1 MLKIVRSK
9 TVALPL
15 RYSPNALEAM
25 VISYC
30 RNRAIGNTNQMLQRA
45 INAFYLPLA
54 YSESGKSSLEVEQM
68 AIAAIHELLA
78 QDRYIRSVCL
88 FLEHEDRPSLRQLTE
103 KKRVMSKEVFAT
115 LKAESGTD
123 DALALN
129 YCRYQKF
136 DSTGEVVRRAIN
148 TFYLPLAY
156 LKVGKSCLEVK
167 HLALAA
173 IHELQVQSRL
183 IRKTCLPKTLKDVV
197 GASLT
202 NCPRHNSSESLIWD
216 GIDIP
221 AQVESSVLTAVE
233 HAITRKEFMLN
244 EQDWSCC

>member
-148 TFYLPLAY
+148 TFYLPQAY
-156 LKVGKSCLEVK
+156 LEVRKPPLEVR

-173 IHELQVQSRL
+173 IHELQAQIRSIQSSCLPETLNLSSLTDCNRSNTSKSL
-183 IRKTCLPKTLKDVV
+183 IR
-197 GASLT
+197 
-202 NCPRHNSSESLIWD
+202 SE
-216 GIDIP
+216 
-221 AQVESSVLTAVE
+221 VESSVSTSVARANPSLET
-233 HAITRKEFMLN
+233 MMS